1 MGLITEAGRAA
12 MAKAIKEQSLFLAL
26 GRGSSSWGNGAPPL
40 EDIESVGLLDEIG
53 RRALTRS
60 LYVVPDENGDIEV
73 PVSTAQNQD
82 GSWSVETERFSAS
95 ETPTRHL
102 YVEFAMDYT
111 DAVDETVRELGLYV
125 GSVLKPN
132 LPEGQMFFQDS
143 DFSSEGLLFEIE
155 HKRPYIR
162 EVNRRTTFAWVVT
175 L

>member
-12 MAKAIKEQSLFLAL
+12 MAKSVKEQPLFLAL
-26 GRGSSSWGNGAPPL
+26 GRGNPAWGDGAPPL
-40 EDIESVGLLDEIG
+40 ENIGAAALLNEIG

-60 LYVVPDENGDIEV
+60 LYVVHDANGDIEV
-73 PVSTAQNQD
+73 PVSSVQNSD
-82 GSWSVETERFSAS
+82 GSWNVEKERFAVS

-102 YVEFAMDYT
+102 YVEFALDFT
-111 DAVDETVRELGLYV
+111 DAVGEIVRELGLYV
-125 GSVLKPN
+125 GSVLKPG
-132 LPEGQMFFQDS
+132 LPAGQMFFKKS

-162 EVNRRTTFAWVVT
+162 EVNRRTTFAWVIS